1 MAGESGTEEAVTVW
15 GKRADMTVHEVEPFN
30 AEPPGAVLARGSV
43 TDADAFFVR
52 DHGPVPRIEAGRWRL
67 RVTGRVARPLL
78 LSLAELRARF
88 PVHETVATLQCA
100 GNRRAGLMRVRDIP
114 GEAPWGA
121 GATSTAVWTG
131 VRLRDVLDAAGAAG
145 DAGHVAFEGADV
157 SPEASPPQRFGG
169 SIALTAAER
178 DDVLLAWA
186 MNGAPLPPVHGAPVR
201 VVVPGQVGARS
212 VKWIERITVQ
222 DPPSDNYFQA
232 RSYRLLPPEA
242 DPGEPGAG
250 FALGPVAVNSDIL
263 VPADGAEVPAGPLTV
278 RGYAFAGGG
287 RGIARVDV
295 STDGGRTWQQAGLQ
309 DQPGPWAWRLWQHR
323 LDLRPGP
330 VEITA
335 RAWDTAAGVQPES
348 PAHLWNPKGYANNA
362 WARVRVTA
370 TRVSG
375 VDGSARW

>member
-1 MAGESGTEEAVTVW
+1 MW
-15 GKRADMTVHEVEPFN
+15 GKRADMTVHEAEPFN
-30 AEPPGAVLARGSV
+30 AEPPAAVLAEGSV
-43 TDADAFFVR
+43 TGTDAFFVR
-52 DHGPVPRIEAGRWRL
+52 NHGPVPRIEPEQWRL
-67 RVTGRVARPLL
+67 RVTGRVAEPLVL
-78 LSLAELRARF
+78 PLAQLRARF
-88 PVHETVATLQCA
+88 PVHEIVATLQCA

-131 VRLRDVLDAAGAAG
+131 VRLSDVLDAAGAAR
-145 DAGHVAFEGADV
+145 DAGHVAFEGTDV
-157 SPEASPPQRFGG
+157 SPEATPPQRFGG
-169 SIALTAAER
+169 SIALAAAHR

-186 MNGAPLPPVHGAPVR
+186 MNGAPLPVVHGGPVR

-263 VPADGAEVPAGPLTV
+263 VPDDGAEVPAGPLTV
-278 RGYAFAGGG
+278 RGYAFAGGD
-287 RGIARVDV
+287 RGVARVDV
-295 STDGGRTWQQAGLQ
+295 STDDGRTWRQAELA
-309 DQPGPWAWRLWQHR
+309 DPIGPWAWRLWRHR
-323 LDLRPGP
+323 LDVRAGP

-348 PAHLWNPKGYANNA
+348 QAQLWNPKGYANNA

-370 TRVSG
+370 TRVSA
-375 VDGSARW
+375 VDGPGRR